1 MGVSTKLERVEL
13 DPAQLVLI
21 EPALD
26 CPPPL
31 SVGSTVQL
39 RSGGP
44 ASLVVDLS
52 GDRAT
57 IAWLSSAGAEEASL
71 DARCLRSL

>member
-1 MGVSTKLERVEL
+1 MGVSTKLERIEL
-13 DPAQLVLI
+13 DPAQLELI

-26 CPPPL
+26 RPPLL

-44 ASLVVDLS
+44 AALVVDLS

-57 IAWLSSAGAEEASL
+57 IAWQSSAGAEEASL